1 MFDLPPSLARYF
13 LDASGRVNYRALM
26 RTPDRHL
33 VDIARTIDHTERAG
47 LFHRLRRMRLN
58 WLQQAAA
65 QAAGINVEVQRQRF
79 LRVLIEADAPS
90 PAETPSLCGA
100 TCS

>member
-1 MFDLPPSLARYF
+1 M
-13 LDASGRVNYRALM
+13 DASGRVNYRALV

-33 VDIARTIDHTERAG
+33 VAIARTMDPAERAG
-47 LFHRLRRMRLN
+47 LFHRLRRTRLN
-58 WLQQAAA
+58 WLQQTVA
-65 QAAGINVEVQRQRF
+65 QAAGIDVEVQRQRF